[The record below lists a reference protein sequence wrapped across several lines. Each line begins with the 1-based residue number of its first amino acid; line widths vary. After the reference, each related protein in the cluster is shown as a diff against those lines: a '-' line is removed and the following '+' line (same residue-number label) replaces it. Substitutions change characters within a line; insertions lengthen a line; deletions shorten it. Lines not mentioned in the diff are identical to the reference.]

1 MFHIRIFFIF
11 LFLFTLNCSPN
22 KVSNNHGYTSLQD
35 KFEKI
40 SINKTNKND
49 ILKIIGPP
57 SSISNFDK
65 SRWFYIET
73 KKTNQSLFKLGI
85 QKIEK
90 NNILIVKFDNK
101 GILNQKKILDL
112 NDMNDVKYVK
122 KITSKEY
129 EKNNTLYKI
138 FSSIREKANAPVKNR
153 AKNRK

>member
-1 MFHIRIFFIF
+1 MKILLIFIF
-11 LFLFTLNCSPN
+11 LFIISCSSN
-22 KVSNNHGYTSLQD
+22 RLSNNHGLISLQAKYD
-35 KFEKI
+35 KI
-40 SINKTNKND
+40 IINKTNKND

>member
-1 MFHIRIFFIF
+1 MKILIIF
-11 LFLFTLNCSPN
+11 LLLFIIGCSSN
-22 KVSNNHGYTSLQD
+22 KLSNNHGLISLQAKYD
-35 KFEKI
+35 KI
-40 SINKTNKND
+40 TINKTNKND

-57 SSISNFDK
+57 SSISNFDQN
-65 SRWFYIET
+65 RWFYIET

-90 NNILIVKFDNK
+90 NNILVVKFNNK
-101 GILNQKKILDL
+101 GILNEKKILDL
-112 NDMNDVKYVK
+112 SDMNDVKYVK
-122 KITSKEY
+122 KVTSKEY